1 MDHVSV
7 LLEHVNLLDRLD
19 RLNIELLQRCLK
31 LLVIGPR
38 ALMNLLHLSS
48 RCTLASMVKLSG
60 QSRFSGAD
68 EEFGVSAMV
77 ATWTR
82 ENWYLQNKLYLTL
95 KSSETVRLAI
105 IVKIGQVTSAA
116 AILHR

>member
-1 MDHVSV
+1 
-7 LLEHVNLLDRLD
+7 
-19 RLNIELLQRCLK
+19 
-31 LLVIGPR
+31 
-38 ALMNLLHLSS
+38 
-48 RCTLASMVKLSG
+48 MVKLSG

-68 EEFGVSAMV
+68 EEFGHGNISAMV